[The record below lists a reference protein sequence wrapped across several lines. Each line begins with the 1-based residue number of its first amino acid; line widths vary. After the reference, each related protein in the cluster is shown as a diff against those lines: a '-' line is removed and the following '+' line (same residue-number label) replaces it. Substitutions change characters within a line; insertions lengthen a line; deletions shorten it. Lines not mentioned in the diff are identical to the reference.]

1 MNKLLVIDENAGVVK
16 VMSDILAQESG
27 SFTLYGAATS
37 IEAED
42 ILSKENPPIAL
53 VRADSQACIA
63 AAESLQKK
71 SDDIRFI
78 LMSRNTKGQTELIKK
93 FDPLVKI
100 NLPFDPDEFADMIE
114 DAFSTAQI

>member
-1 MNKLLVIDENAGVVK
+1 MNKLLVIDENAGVAK
-16 VMSDILAQESG
+16 VMSDILAQEDG

-63 AAESLQKK
+63 AAELLQEK
-71 SDDIRFI
+71 SNEIRFI
-78 LMSRNTKGQTELIKK
+78 LMSRNMERQTELIKK
-93 FDPLVKI
+93 FNPLVKI

-114 DAFSTAQI
+114 EAFSATQI